1 MTKFLDWYSAARQ
14 NLSNRI
20 AFHLVF
26 WAIVT
31 AINWELLY
39 GNFPKIGEGETVYF
53 FVMVITNLPI
63 FYYLI
68 YHINQFNIKQLFLGV
83 LVLFFV
89 YQIITFYSLEFVLK
103 QYPSS
108 FYLKRWRTSIGH
120 VSFDSLT
127 LNRALLAHSFG
138 TNMIFIFIPL
148 LSRLIVE
155 IFFRALH
162 RKQLEEQ
169 NLQLE
174 LDYLRSQVNPHFLFN
189 TLNNIYGLVLE
200 NQKASESIL
209 KLADLMR
216 YSLYET
222 GDNLV
227 LLERELKFIQEYID
241 LERLRLNK
249 DKRIDFELEG
259 KPDGLKIKPLILV
272 TFIEN
277 AIKHG
282 LGKSNSAAFVE
293 ITIRLADQ
301 ELLFVCMN
309 SIPEKIQIS
318 ETPKEEGIGLK
329 NTKRRLDHYYRSNYS
344 LRTNQTEK
352 SYKVE
357 LRMHMDY

>member
-1 MTKFLDWYSAARQ
+1 MDRV
-14 NLSNRI
+14 LSKYLSGKNNRAVRFTSHFI
-20 AFHLVF
+20 F
-26 WAIVT
+26 WIL
-31 AINWELLY
+31 IISLNWQLLY
-39 GNFPKIGEGETVYF
+39 GNFPNIGWAEAVFFLGIALTNIPIYYF
-53 FVMVITNLPI
+53 LSTEIKKGGLKTLTLGI
-63 FYYLI
+63 FLI
-68 YHINQFNIKQLFLGV
+68 YFIYLFSTYYFLHFSNV
-83 LVLFFV
+83 RF
-89 YQIITFYSLEFVLK
+89 
-103 QYPSS
+103 PNS
-108 FYLKRWRTSIGH
+108 FYISRWRSDVGEL
-120 VSFDSLT
+120 SLNK
-127 LNRALLAHSFG
+127 LFKGPLFAHAFG
-138 TNMIFIFIPL
+138 TNIVFILIPL
-148 LSRLIVE
+148 SAGLVIEL
-155 IFFRALH
+155 FFRAFH

-249 DKRIDFELEG
+249 EKRIDFELEG

-344 LRTNQTEK
+344 LRTHQTEK
-352 SYKVE
+352 SYKLE
-357 LRMHMDY
+357 LRMHLDY